1 MLEVIRVQARLFRVS
16 KQSGREQSLDRVAA
30 AAAGFGAA
38 ADAVDSAVAAVL
50 GVNRTDLTILGAV
63 HHVGRLTAGD
73 AATAARLS
81 PAATSAAIRRLVGA
95 GLLRR
100 EIDPKDRRRAA
111 LTVTERAG
119 GIIEQAYGP
128 IGRGG
133 RAELERWTS
142 EELAVIESFLTTGI
156 QFQQHHAA
164 RIRTWAKGRPAQSAT
179 VRDRPDPQTPPVR
192 PAPR

>member
-1 MLEVIRVQARLFRVS
+1 MLEVIWVHARLFRVS
-16 KQSGREQSLDRVAA
+16 KQSGREQSLDHVAA

-50 GVNRTDLTILGAV
+50 GVNRTDLTILGTV

-81 PAATSAAIRRLVGA
+81 PAATSAAIRRLVSA

-128 IGRGG
+128 IGQGG

-156 QFQQHHAA
+156 QFQKHHAA
-164 RIRTWAKGRPAQSAT
+164 RIRTWTKERPAHSAT
-179 VRDRPDPQTPPVR
+179 VRD
-192 PAPR
+192 

>member
-1 MLEVIRVQARLFRVS
+1 MFEVSSQHGRLFRVS

-38 ADAVDSAVAAVL
+38 ADAVDSAVAAAL
-50 GVNRTDLTILGAV
+50 KVNRTDLTILGAV
-63 HHVGRLTAGD
+63 HNVGRLSAGD
-73 AATAARLS
+73 AATAASLS

-100 EIDPKDRRRAA
+100 EIDPNDRRRAS
-111 LTVTERAG
+111 LTVTERASG
-119 GIIEQAYGP
+119 MIEQAYGP

-133 RAELERWTS
+133 RAELERWAS
-142 EELAVIESFLTTGI
+142 EELAIIESFLITGI

-164 RIRTWAKGRPAQSAT
+164 RIRTWAKELPAH
-179 VRDRPDPQTPPVR
+179 
-192 PAPR
+192 

>member
-1 MLEVIRVQARLFRVS
+1 MV
-16 KQSGREQSLDRVAA
+16 A

-50 GVNRTDLTILGAV
+50 GVNRTDLTILSAV
-63 HHVGRLTAGD
+63 NHAGRLTAGD
-73 AATAARLS
+73 VASAARLS

-119 GIIEQAYGP
+119 AIIEQAYEP

-133 RAELERWTS
+133 RAELERWKS
-142 EELAVIESFLTTGI
+142 EELTIIERFLNTGI

-164 RIRTWAKGRPAQSAT
+164 RISHMGEA
-179 VRDRPDPQTPPVR
+179 
-192 PAPR
+192 AP

>member
-50 GVNRTDLTILGAV
+50 GVNRTDLTILGTV

-81 PAATSAAIRRLVGA
+81 PAATSAAIRRLVSA

-164 RIRTWAKGRPAQSAT
+164 RIHTWAKERPAH
-179 VRDRPDPQTPPVR
+179 
-192 PAPR
+192 